1 MFHTCSLLFC
11 RINLRLNPSDA
22 NPHNQTPRTSLS
34 RGHGM
39 GSSVGG
45 DCVLVL
51 ANREPNEA
59 PSDLVW
65 ANQRWAK
72 SPIDNSV
79 RVPGPCAD
87 STLRATGRQ
96 GHGTCRENRQLEAD
110 FIGLTSSDDLKA
122 ICEKGLTVTL
132 NHIFKMR
139 QRCGVEG
146 TSSSQVRT
154 RPFSFALC
162 QRSSLL
168 FWLFSMTAWEMKK
181 RAGRLCDPSR
191 KKMRVRGRVFAR

>member
-1 MFHTCSLLFC
+1 MFHICSPRSFLLFC
-11 RINLRLNPSDA
+11 RINLLLNPSDA

-51 ANREPNEA
+51 ANREPNEV

-96 GHGTCRENRQLEAD
+96 GHGTCRGNRQLEAD

-122 ICEKGLTVTL
+122 ICEKGLTVTF

-139 QRCGVEG
+139 RRCGVECTPLPLALLSVSG
-146 TSSSQVRT
+146 RHCC
-154 RPFSFALC
+154 FDSFRW
-162 QRSSLL
+162 QRER
-168 FWLFSMTAWEMKK
+168 W
-181 RAGRLCDPSR
+181 R
-191 KKMRVRGRVFAR
+191 RGRGVFAIHPGRKWECEGVS